1 MAELSPT
8 DVMLGAQL
16 PRRRRG
22 MIVFLLVLVAGL
34 AAFWLFTRFLVG
46 SDSPYFSVPAERGD
60 LTPTLSLRGTL
71 HGEGE
76 VTISAAQDGVVV
88 SLASPGGMNVAAG
101 QELVVLD
108 TQALARGLAD
118 HQAAAQAAEDALKR
132 AQITLREHQIRLERY
147 ESVWRR
153 SGGRAPSLNEM
164 EGARGDVARAELD
177 VARARDAVDT
187 GARQIEEDRAAMT
200 NAIAR
205 APFAGYLVAC
215 SVAPGQW
222 VHAGQPLC
230 TIAAH
235 PEKLSLAVPIAEG
248 DAARLAPGAAARV
261 LVDGRSDAERSAT
274 LVRIDRLAHGGREA
288 VLALAPPREK
298 PSGKDQPGAASLPGV
313 DALAQIDLPE
323 RENVLLV
330 PNAALT
336 FSLHGE
342 ERNRQSGVYVAGSD
356 GAPRFVAVALG
367 ARDGQRSE
375 VLSSALQPGDQVIIG
390 WRRDHKGS

>member
-8 DVMLGAQL
+8 DSLLGAQM

-22 MIVFLLVLVAGL
+22 LVVLLLVVMAG
-34 AAFWLFTRFLVG
+34 AAALWLFTRFLVG
-46 SDSPYFSVPAERGD
+46 TDSPYFTAPVERGD

-76 VTISAAQDGVVV
+76 VTIAAAQDGVVV
-88 SLASPGGMNVAAG
+88 SLASPGGMRVAAG

-108 TQALARGLAD
+108 TQALVRSLESN
-118 HQAAAQAAEDALKR
+118 QAAIEAAREAQQR
-132 AQITLREHQIRLERY
+132 AQITLRDHQVRLDRY
-147 ESVWRR
+147 EGVWRK
-153 SGGRAPSLNEM
+153 SGGRVPSLNEM
-164 EGARGDVARAELD
+164 EGARADVARAQIDLSRAKNAIAEGERKLD
-177 VARARDAVDT
+177 L
-187 GARQIEEDRAAMT
+187 DRASMA

-205 APFAGYLVAC
+205 APFAGYLVGC

-230 TIAAH
+230 TIAAN
-235 PEKLSLAVPIAEG
+235 PEKLSISVPITES
-248 DAARLAPGAAARV
+248 DAGRMASQAKARV
-261 LVDGRSDAERSAT
+261 LVDGKSDAERKAA
-274 LVRIDRLAHGGREA
+274 LVRIDRLPHGGREA
-288 VLALAPPREK
+288 VFALAAPENGGAEK
-298 PSGKDQPGAASLPGV
+298 AAASLLPGLE
-313 DALAQIDLPE
+313 ALAQIDLAE

-342 ERNRQSGVYVAGSD
+342 ERSRQSGVYVAGSD

-367 ARDGQRSE
+367 ANDGHRSE

-390 WRRDHKGS
+390 WRRDHKGP

>member
-8 DVMLGAQL
+8 DSLLGAQL

-22 MIVFLLVLVAGL
+22 LIVLLLVLLAGF
-34 AAFWLFTRFLVG
+34 AALWLFTRFLVG
-46 SDSPYFSVPAERGD
+46 TDSPYFSASVERGD

-76 VTISAAQDGVVV
+76 VTLAAAQDGVVV
-88 SLASPGGMNVAAG
+88 SLASPGGIRVAAG

-108 TQALARGLAD
+108 TQALARGMKANE
-118 HQAAAQAAEDALKR
+118 AALESAKEAQQR
-132 AQITLREHQIRLERY
+132 AQITLREHQLRLERY
-147 ESVWRR
+147 ESVWRK
-153 SGGRAPSLNEM
+153 SGGRVPSVNEM
-164 EGARGDVARAELD
+164 EGARADVARAQID
-177 VARARDAVDT
+177 IARAQDAIAE
-187 GARQIEEDRAAMT
+187 GERRQEEDRGAMA

-230 TIAAH
+230 TIAAK
-235 PEKLSLAVPIAEG
+235 PENLSISVPITES
-248 DAARLAPGAAARV
+248 DAGRLAAKANARV
-261 LVDGRSDAERSAT
+261 LVDGKSDAERSAQ
-274 LVRIDRLAHGGREA
+274 LIRIDRLAHGGREA
-288 VLALAPPREK
+288 IFALAPPDKDK
-298 PSGKDQPGAASLPGV
+298 PVAHLLPGL
-313 DALAQIDLPE
+313 DALAQIDLAE

-342 ERNRQSGVYVAGSD
+342 ERSRQSGVYVAGSD

-367 ARDGQRSE
+367 ANDGHRSE

>member
-1 MAELSPT
+1 VAELSPT
-8 DVMLGAQL
+8 DSLLGAQM

-22 MIVFLLVLVAGL
+22 LVVLLLVLLAGS
-34 AAFWLFTRFLVG
+34 AALWLFTRFLVG
-46 SDSPYFSVPAERGD
+46 TDSPYFSAPVERGD

-76 VTISAAQDGVVV
+76 VTIAAAQDGVVV
-88 SLASPGGMNVAAG
+88 SLASPGGMRVAAG

-108 TQALARGLAD
+108 TQALTRSM
-118 HQAAAQAAEDALKR
+118 AANEAALDSAKEAQQR
-132 AQITLREHQIRLERY
+132 AQITLREHQVRLDRY
-147 ESVWRR
+147 EGVWRK
-153 SGGRAPSLNEM
+153 SGGRVPSLNEM
-164 EGARGDVARAELD
+164 EGARGDVSRAEID
-177 VARARDAVDT
+177 VGRARDA
-187 GARQIEEDRAAMT
+187 IEQSERRMAEDRAAMA

-230 TIAAH
+230 TIAAN
-235 PEKLSLAVPIAEG
+235 PDNLSLSVPITES
-248 DAARLAPGAAARV
+248 DAGRLAAKAGARLLIDGKSDVERKGA
-261 LVDGRSDAERSAT
+261 

-288 VLALAPPREK
+288 VFALAPPEK
-298 PSGKDQPGAASLPGV
+298 QGAALLPGL
-313 DALAQIDLPE
+313 DALAQIDLAE

-342 ERNRQSGVYVAGSD
+342 ERSRQSGVYVSGSD
-356 GAPRFVAVALG
+356 GAPRFIAVALG
-367 ARDGQRSE
+367 ANDGHRSE

>member
-8 DVMLGAQL
+8 DSLLGAQT

-22 MIVFLLVLVAGL
+22 LAVLLLVLLAGF
-34 AAFWLFTRFLVG
+34 AALWLFTRFLVG
-46 SDSPYFSVPAERGD
+46 TDSPYFSAPVERGD

-76 VTISAAQDGVVV
+76 VTIAAAQDGVVI
-88 SLASPGGMNVAAG
+88 SLASPGGMRVAAG

-108 TQALARGLAD
+108 TQALARSLESN
-118 HQAAAQAAEDALKR
+118 QAALESAKEAQQR
-132 AQITLREHQIRLERY
+132 AQITLREHQVRLDRY
-147 ESVWRR
+147 EGVWRK
-153 SGGRAPSLNEM
+153 SGGRVPSLNEM
-164 EGARGDVARAELD
+164 EGARADVSRAQIDLS
-177 VARARDAVDT
+177 RAQDAIAQ
-187 GARQIEEDRAAMT
+187 GERQIEMDQASMA

-230 TIAAH
+230 TIAAN
-235 PEKLSLAVPIAEG
+235 PEKLSISVPITES
-248 DAARLAPGAAARV
+248 DAGRMAAKAGARV
-261 LVDGRSDAERSAT
+261 LVDGKSDAERKAA
-274 LVRIDRLAHGGREA
+274 LVRIDRLPHGGREA
-288 VLALAPPREK
+288 VFALAPPEK
-298 PSGKDQPGAASLPGV
+298 EGAALLPGLE
-313 DALAQIDLPE
+313 ALAQIDLAE

-342 ERNRQSGVYVAGSD
+342 ERSRQSGVYVAGSD

-367 ARDGQRSE
+367 ANDGHRSE

>member
-1 MAELSPT
+1 MTELSPT
-8 DVMLGAQL
+8 DSLLGAQR

-22 MIVFLLVLVAGL
+22 LTVLLLVVLAGF
-34 AAFWLFTRFLVG
+34 AALWLFTRFLVG
-46 SDSPYFSVPAERGD
+46 TDSPYFSAPVERGD

-76 VTISAAQDGVVV
+76 VTLAAAQDGVVV
-88 SLASPGGMNVAAG
+88 SLASPGGMRVAAG

-108 TQALARGLAD
+108 TQALARSLETN
-118 HQAAAQAAEDALKR
+118 QAALDSAREAAQR
-132 AQITLREHQIRLERY
+132 AQITLREHQVRLERY
-147 ESVWRR
+147 EGVWRK
-153 SGGRAPSLNEM
+153 SGGRVPSLNEM
-164 EGARGDVARAELD
+164 EGARADVSRAQIDLS
-177 VARARDAVDT
+177 RAQDAIAQ
-187 GARQIEEDRAAMT
+187 GERQIEMDRASMA

-230 TIAAH
+230 TIAAN
-235 PEKLSLAVPIAEG
+235 PEKLSLSVPITES
-248 DAARLAPGAAARV
+248 DAGRMAAKAGARI
-261 LVDGRSDAERSAT
+261 LVDGKSDAERKAS
-274 LVRIDRLAHGGREA
+274 LVRIDRLPHGGREA
-288 VLALAPPREK
+288 VFALAAPENGGAEK
-298 PSGKDQPGAASLPGV
+298 AGAPLLPGLE
-313 DALAQIDLPE
+313 ALAQIDLAE

-342 ERNRQSGVYVAGSD
+342 ERSRQSGVYVADSD

-367 ARDGQRSE
+367 ANDGRRSE

-390 WRRDHKGS
+390 WRRDHKGP

>member
-1 MAELSPT
+1 VAELSPT
-8 DVMLGAQL
+8 DSLLGAQR

-22 MIVFLLVLVAGL
+22 LGVLLLVLLAGS
-34 AAFWLFTRFLVG
+34 AALWLFTRFLVG
-46 SDSPYFSVPAERGD
+46 TDSPYFSAPVERGD

-76 VTISAAQDGVVV
+76 VTIAAAQDGVVV
-88 SLASPGGMNVAAG
+88 SLASPGGMRVAAG

-108 TQALARGLAD
+108 TQALTRSM
-118 HQAAAQAAEDALKR
+118 AANEAALDSAKEAQQR
-132 AQITLREHQIRLERY
+132 AQITLREHQVRLDRY
-147 ESVWRR
+147 EGVWRK
-153 SGGRAPSLNEM
+153 SGGRVPSLNEM
-164 EGARGDVARAELD
+164 EGARGDVSRAEID
-177 VARARDAVDT
+177 VGRARDA
-187 GARQIEEDRAAMT
+187 IEQSERRMAEDRAAMA

-230 TIAAH
+230 TIAAN
-235 PEKLSLAVPIAEG
+235 PDNLSLSVPITES
-248 DAARLAPGAAARV
+248 DAGRLAAKAGARLLIDGKSDVERKGA
-261 LVDGRSDAERSAT
+261 

-288 VLALAPPREK
+288 VFALAPPEK
-298 PSGKDQPGAASLPGV
+298 QDAALLPGL
-313 DALAQIDLPE
+313 DALAQIDLAE

-342 ERNRQSGVYVAGSD
+342 ERSRQSGVYVSGSD
-356 GAPRFVAVALG
+356 GAPRFIAVALG
-367 ARDGQRSE
+367 ANDGHRSE

>member
-1 MAELSPT
+1 VVELSPT
-8 DVMLGAQL
+8 DSLLGAQL

-22 MIVFLLVLVAGL
+22 LVVLLLVLLAGS
-34 AAFWLFTRFLVG
+34 AALWLFTRFLVG
-46 SDSPYFSVPAERGD
+46 TDSPYFSAPVERGD

-76 VTISAAQDGVVV
+76 VTIAAAQDGVVV
-88 SLASPGGMNVAAG
+88 SLASPGDMRVAAG

-108 TQALARGLAD
+108 TQAFARSI
-118 HQAAAQAAEDALKR
+118 AANEAALQSAKDAQQR
-132 AQITLREHQIRLERY
+132 AQLTLREHQLRLDRY
-147 ESVWRR
+147 EGVWRK
-153 SGGRAPSLNEM
+153 SGGRVPSLNEM
-164 EGARGDVARAELD
+164 EGARGDVSRAQIDLARAQ
-177 VARARDAVDT
+177 DAIVEGERRLT
-187 GARQIEEDRAAMT
+187 EDRAAMA

-222 VHAGQPLC
+222 VHVGQPLC
-230 TIAAH
+230 TIAAN
-235 PEKLSLAVPIAEG
+235 PEKLSMSVPITESDAG
-248 DAARLAPGAAARV
+248 RLAARAGARV
-261 LVDGRSDAERSAT
+261 LVDGKSDVERKAA

-288 VLALAPPREK
+288 VFALAAPEK
-298 PSGKDQPGAASLPGV
+298 PGVALLPGL
-313 DALAQIDLPE
+313 DALAQIDLAE

-342 ERNRQSGVYVAGSD
+342 ERSRQSGVYVSGSD
-356 GAPRFVAVALG
+356 GAPRFIAVALG
-367 ARDGQRSE
+367 ANDGHRSE

>member
-1 MAELSPT
+1 MTELSPT
-8 DVMLGAQL
+8 DSLLGAQT

-22 MIVFLLVLVAGL
+22 LTVLLLVVLAGF
-34 AAFWLFTRFLVG
+34 AALWLFTRFLVG
-46 SDSPYFSVPAERGD
+46 TDSPYFSAPVERGD

-76 VTISAAQDGVVV
+76 VTLAAAQDGVVV
-88 SLASPGGMNVAAG
+88 SLASPGGMRVAAG

-108 TQALARGLAD
+108 TQALARSLESN
-118 HQAAAQAAEDALKR
+118 QAALESAREAAQR
-132 AQITLREHQIRLERY
+132 AQITLREHQVRLDRY
-147 ESVWRR
+147 EGVWRK
-153 SGGRAPSLNEM
+153 SGGRVPSLNEM
-164 EGARGDVARAELD
+164 EGARADVARAQIDLS
-177 VARARDAVDT
+177 RAQDAIAQ
-187 GARQIEEDRAAMT
+187 GERQIEMDRASMA

-230 TIAAH
+230 TIAAN
-235 PEKLSLAVPIAEG
+235 PEKLSLSVPITES
-248 DAARLAPGAAARV
+248 DAGRMAAKAGARV
-261 LVDGRSDAERSAT
+261 LVDGKSDAERKAS
-274 LVRIDRLAHGGREA
+274 LVRIDRLPHGGREA
-288 VLALAPPREK
+288 VFALAAPENGGAEK
-298 PSGKDQPGAASLPGV
+298 AGAPLLPGLE
-313 DALAQIDLPE
+313 ALAQIDLAE

-342 ERNRQSGVYVAGSD
+342 ERSRQSGVYVADSD

-367 ARDGQRSE
+367 ANDGRRSE

-390 WRRDHKGS
+390 WRRDHKGP

>member
-1 MAELSPT
+1 MVELSPT
-8 DVMLGAQL
+8 DSLLGAQR

-22 MIVFLLVLVAGL
+22 LVVLLLVLLAGF
-34 AAFWLFTRFLVG
+34 AALWLFTRFLVG
-46 SDSPYFSVPAERGD
+46 TDSPYFTAPVERGD

-76 VTISAAQDGVVV
+76 VTIAAAQDGVVV
-88 SLASPGGMNVAAG
+88 SLTSPGDMRVAAG

-108 TQALARGLAD
+108 TQAVARSI
-118 HQAAAQAAEDALKR
+118 AANEAALQSAKDAQQR
-132 AQITLREHQIRLERY
+132 AQITLREHQVRLDRY
-147 ESVWRR
+147 ESVWRK
-153 SGGRAPSLNEM
+153 SGGRVPSVNEM
-164 EGARGDVARAELD
+164 EGARADVSRAQIDLG
-177 VARARDAVDT
+177 RAQDAIAE
-187 GARQIEEDRAAMT
+187 GERKLEEDRALMG

-230 TIAAH
+230 TIAAN
-235 PEKLSLAVPIAEG
+235 PEKLIMTVPITES
-248 DAARLAPGAAARV
+248 DAGRLAAKAGARV
-261 LVDGRSDAERSAT
+261 LIDGKSDAERSAT
-274 LVRIDRLAHGGREA
+274 LIRVDRLAHGGREA
-288 VLALAPPREK
+288 IFALAPPD
-298 PSGKDQPGAASLPGV
+298 KDKPGANLLPGL
-313 DALAQIDLPE
+313 DGSAQIDLAE

-342 ERNRQSGVYVAGSD
+342 ERSRQSGVYVSGSD

-367 ARDGQRSE
+367 ANDGRRSE